1 MSEHDHNTVEESEA
15 RWISEQQSLG
25 PTHPEDSGWADA
37 ERVVKGS
44 GEPTPGIAAPV
55 AAASGALAGGT
66 AGTIFFG
73 PIGTIIGA
81 VAGAVT
87 GAVAGASGS
96 EVEDRFDYDANADA
110 RYSKHYEA
118 LVDRPSDR
126 SFETARPAYL
136 FGHIAARTPAYRG
149 RAFEEIEPELRGRWS
164 DELRERYG
172 EWSAVRPMVRGGFE
186 PSLAR
191 AEGETFADLHGGDSS
206 GRASF
211 NDPIPTYIEPANS
224 STGQDAA
231 GGRMTPSTDHNAA
244 HDEPIEELRR
254 HDQIP

>member
-15 RWISEQQSLG
+15 RWIAEQQRLG
-25 PTHPEDSGWADA
+25 PTHPEDSHWADA
-37 ERVVKGS
+37 EHVMKPS
-44 GEPTPGIAAPV
+44 GEPTPGIAGPI

-73 PIGTIIGA
+73 PIGTIVGA
-81 VAGAVT
+81 IAGAAT
-87 GAVAGASGS
+87 GAVGVASGS
-96 EVEDRFDYDANADA
+96 EVEDRFDYDADADA
-110 RYSKHYEA
+110 RYRTQYERLA
-118 LVDRPSDR
+118 DRPDDR

-149 RAFEEIEPELRGRWS
+149 RTFEEVEPELRGRWS
-164 DELRERYG
+164 DELRARFG
-172 EWSAVRPMVRGGFE
+172 EWNAVRPMVRGAFE

-191 AEGETFADLHGGDSS
+191 AEGETFADLDGADSS

-211 NDPIPTYIEPANS
+211 NDPIPTYIEPANT

-231 GGRMTPSTDHNAA
+231 GSRLTPSTDHDAA
-244 HDEPIEELRR
+244 HDEPIEKLRR